1 MKKIIDKLFEYQD
14 LKFKDFN
21 SKLIPNIT
29 PYSVI
34 GVKTPI
40 IRSIAKELND
50 YEEFIHE
57 LPHMYHEENMLH
69 ASIISLQ
76 KDVDKVIL
84 MLDDFL
90 DYVDNWAVC
99 DTISPKAFKKDYYKS
114 LKFIKKCLKSKKTY
128 RIRFGIVSLLQFF
141 LDDEFSDEINN
152 LVLSIKSDE
161 YYVNMAKAW
170 YFSFALIKQYD
181 KTIEIIKNKKLDK
194 WTHNKSIQKAIESYR
209 VSNDKKEY
217 LRTLKINKEELC

>member
-1 MKKIIDKLFEYQD
+1 MKEIVNKLFEYQD

-21 SKLIPNIT
+21 AKLIPTIT

-40 IRSIAKELND
+40 IRSIAKKMDD
-50 YEEFIHE
+50 YEDFIHE
-57 LPHMYHEENMLH
+57 LPHKYHEENMLH

-76 KDVDKVIL
+76 KDVNITIL
-84 MLDDFL
+84 MLDNFL

-99 DTISPKAFKKDYYKS
+99 DTISPKAFKRDYKKS
-114 LKFIKKCLKSKKTY
+114 LSFIKKCLKSKKIY
-128 RIRFGIVSLLQFF
+128 RVRFGIVSLLQFY
-141 LDDEFSDEINN
+141 LDSEFSYEINN
-152 LVLSIKSDE
+152 LVLSIKSYE
-161 YYVNMAKAW
+161 YYVNMARAW

-181 KTIEIIKNKKLDK
+181 KTIEIFENKKLDK

>member
-1 MKKIIDKLFEYQD
+1 MKKIVEKLFEYQD

-21 SKLIPNIT
+21 SKLIPSIT

-40 IRSIAKELND
+40 IRSVAKELDD

-57 LPHMYHEENMLH
+57 LPHKYHEENMLH
-69 ASIISLQ
+69 ASIITLQ
-76 KDVDKVIL
+76 KDLDKAIL

-99 DTISPKAFKKDYYKS
+99 DTICPKVFKKDYKKS
-114 LKFIKKCLKSKKTY
+114 LSFIKKCLKSKKTY
-128 RIRFGIVSLLQFF
+128 RIRFGIVSLLQFY
-141 LDDEFSDEINN
+141 LNDEFSDEINN
-152 LVLSIKSDE
+152 LVLSVKSSE
-161 YYVNMAKAW
+161 YYVNMAIAW

-181 KTIEIIKNKKLDK
+181 STIKIFEEKKLDK
-194 WTHNKSIQKAIESYR
+194 WVHNKSIQKAIESYR
-209 VSNDKKEY
+209 VSNDVKDY
-217 LRTLKINKEELC
+217 LRTLKIK